1 MKKLSVLLVAFLT
14 VFTLN
19 ASETEVKKVISD
31 FFQATA
37 DMNGAGIM
45 KLLHAEFTEEDAS
58 GVSGYAEMKQACAD
72 LDAMRKVID
81 KATAPGATLQDVIAA
96 VFAIDGET
104 LDKDTID
111 TIKKIENTAEG
122 EKLLKESVAAIREMK
137 KVYRQETEKERDSV
151 KIVSVKVNG
160 GNARMIFTVQAEEK
174 TEYNIWDMVKVDGR
188 WLLKKAKSTTDP
200 AAVND

>member
-58 GVSGYAEMKQACAD
+58 GVSSYAEMKQACAD
-72 LDAMRKVID
+72 LDAMRKVFD
-81 KATAPGATLQDVIAA
+81 KATAPGATLQDVISAL
-96 VFAIDGET
+96 FAIAGET
-104 LDKDTID
+104 MDKDNPDI
-111 TIKKIENTAEG
+111 IRKIENTAEG
-122 EKLLKESVAAIREMK
+122 KKLLKESVAAVMEMK
-137 KVYRQETEKERDSV
+137 KIYRQKTEKERDSV
-151 KIVSVKVNG
+151 KIISVKIDG
-160 GNARMIFTVQAEEK
+160 TNARAIFTVQTEGK